1 MSMPSSPDEARF
13 AGVRW
18 IAGALCLVM
27 LGACV
32 LTHGAVFVS
41 GGSME
46 PALYAGDLVIYRRL
60 GATPLPGEMLVFER
74 DGERVVH
81 RVVTVTL
88 SGELRTKGDANTV
101 ADRDAVAVA
110 GVRGVPVVIVPVGRL
125 VRSFAAREH

>member
-1 MSMPSSPDEARF
+1 MPSSPGEARF

-18 IAGALCLVM
+18 IAGALCLLV
-27 LGACV
+27 LGTCA
-32 LTHGAVFVS
+32 LTHGAVFVTS
-41 GGSME
+41 GSME

-60 GATPLPGEMLVFER
+60 GATPLPGEMLVFEH

-81 RVVTVTL
+81 RVLLVTE

-101 ADRDAVAVA
+101 ADRDVVAVA
-110 GVRGVPVVIVPVGRL
+110 GVRGVPVVIVPIGRL